1 MAGKPYQ
8 SCLTPYEREIILFRR
23 RKPPVSFSQI
33 AQYLSD
39 EHGISVSQSNIQKF
53 LANRKSVHGKTCIH
67 AWELDP
73 NDATTKPTGEVP
85 PPSTAS
91 HTPSV
96 SAPEKIPEP
105 SEPPIPAE
113 PDFKYT
119 YSTEHNLTRLSSE
132 EAAARRKQLDE
143 KETKRRMQ
151 K

>member
-8 SCLTPYEREIILFRR
+8 SCLMRYEREIILLRR
-23 RKPPVSFSQI
+23 SKPPMSFSQI
-33 AQYLSD
+33 AQYLS
-39 EHGISVSQSNIQKF
+39 EKHGISVSRSNIHKF
-53 LANRKSVHGKTCIH
+53 LANRKSMHSKTCTY
-67 AWELDP
+67 AWEL
-73 NDATTKPTGEVP
+73 NLDANAQPVPEVP
-85 PPSTAS
+85 LAAQPAPAT
-91 HTPSV
+91 
-96 SAPEKIPEP
+96 PEKIPEP
-105 SEPPIPAE
+105 AEPPITAE